1 MNNQYYRYHK
11 KMKKNKNDE
20 FMEYACG
27 QTLLIPLCPKYKL
40 LLNGGYMY
48 GTMFLIYATDKLSIA
63 YHKALTALG
72 VDNQFMKQ
80 SVLAAILCIGTER
93 AFKILRA
100 TGYDPFLRKL
110 INVAK
115 DLEKIMNECYERAKK
130 ILLDNKGLVESLAK
144 TLYEKETITKEEI
157 EEVVNVYNEEHNKK
171 NGNK

>member
-1 MNNQYYRYHK
+1 
-11 KMKKNKNDE
+11 MKKNKNDE

-93 AFKILRA
+93 AFKILRT

-115 DLEKIMNECYERAKK
+115 DLEKIMNECYNGYSAELETAIVK
-130 ILLDNKGLVESLAK
+130 S
-144 TLYEKETITKEEI
+144 YEEGMLIYRLIKDEQ
-157 EEVVNVYNEEHNKK
+157 
-171 NGNK
+171 